1 MRRLGTN
8 KFKMYYCYILKCGDD
23 TLYCGYTNN
32 IERRIGVHNA
42 GKGAKYTRT
51 RLPVQLV
58 YSEEYLTKSLAMKRE
73 YQIKQLSRTQKLQL
87 IKNPPT
93 KR

>member
-1 MRRLGTN
+1 
-8 KFKMYYCYILKCGDD
+8 MYYCYILKCWDG

-58 YSEEYLTKSLAMKRE
+58 YSEEYLTKSFAMKRE
-73 YQIKQLSRTQKLQL
+73 YQIKQLSRIQKLQL